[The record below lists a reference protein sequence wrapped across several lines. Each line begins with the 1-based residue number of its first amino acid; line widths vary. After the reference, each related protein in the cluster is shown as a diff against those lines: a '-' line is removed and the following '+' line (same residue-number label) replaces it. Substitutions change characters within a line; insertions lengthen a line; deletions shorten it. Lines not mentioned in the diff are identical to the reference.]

1 LKIIFIILDGVG
13 VGELP
18 DANLYNDQ
26 GSNTLGNLS
35 ENVQSLNLP
44 NLQRFGLG
52 NIIPIK
58 FVPPAAEPLASYGK
72 MAELSKGK
80 DSTTGHW
87 ELMGLITKKE
97 FPTYPSGFP
106 KQLLDKFQKVTN
118 YGGCLGNKPASGT
131 VIIQELGEEHQR
143 TGNLIV
149 YTSADSVF
157 QIAAHEETV
166 PLQKLYDICR
176 QTRDEVCVGDYAVGR
191 IIARP
196 FTGKP
201 GNYKRTTNRRDFS
214 LEPAGKILLD
224 ILKEKNIPTIGIGKV
239 DDLYAGRG
247 LVKKLHTKSNQQG
260 IRLII
265 EESNKYVDGFVIT
278 NLVDFDQL
286 YGHRNDVVGFAKCL
300 EEFDAAIPKIVETL
314 KVGDWLI
321 LTADHGNDPVTPS
334 TDHSREYVPILIYS
348 PNIKSV
354 NIGTRASFADLGK
367 TIGEMFGL
375 NSDARQLD
383 GESFS
388 KIFNSSDIYV
398 GV

>member
-1 LKIIFIILDGVG
+1 MKIIFIILDGVG

-35 ENVQSLNLP
+35 ENIRNLYLP
-44 NLQRFGLG
+44 NLQKFGLG

-58 FVPPAAEPLASYGK
+58 FVPPATEPLASYGK

-87 ELMGLITKKE
+87 ELMGLITKQE

-106 KQLLDKFQKVTN
+106 KPLLDEFQIVTGF
-118 YGGCLGNKPASGT
+118 GGCLGNKPASGT

-143 TGNLIV
+143 TGYPIV

-157 QIAAHEETV
+157 QIAAHEETI

-176 QTRDEVCVGDYAVGR
+176 QTRDKVCVGDYAVGR

-196 FTGKP
+196 FIGEP
-201 GNYKRTTNRRDFS
+201 GNYKRTTNRKDFS
-214 LEPAGKILLD
+214 LEPHGKILLD

-247 LVKKLHTKSNQQG
+247 FVKKLHTKSNQQG
-260 IRLII
+260 IQLII
-265 EESNKYVDGFVIT
+265 EESKINVNGFIIT

-286 YGHRNDVVGFAKCL
+286 YGHRNDVNGFAKCL
-300 EEFDAAIPKIVETL
+300 EEFDAALPKIVETL
-314 KVGDWLI
+314 KDGDWLI

-334 TDHSREYVPILIYS
+334 TDHSREYVPVLIYS
-348 PNIKSV
+348 PNKKGV
-354 NIGTRASFADLGK
+354 DIGTRSSFADLGK

-375 NSDARQLD
+375 NSDVRQLD
-383 GESFS
+383 GESFNQ
-388 KIFNSSDIYV
+388 IYNSSDIYV
-398 GV
+398 G